1 MPVILPVP
9 SLSAPEKQIWLFV
22 EPVCLKRPS
31 LHVSAE
37 LKQHVDSEMHILKE
51 KKKKE
56 RHRDVTWRG
65 KGQEVQCVLVFK
77 VQSVLHHCEND

>member
-1 MPVILPVP
+1 M
-9 SLSAPEKQIWLFV
+9 
-22 EPVCLKRPS
+22 
-31 LHVSAE
+31 HVSAE